1 MRRLFAVTLIVF
13 SQPAVAQGIAIPF
26 APPTDR
32 ALVYRI
38 EQHRPVEGTTRQFSA
53 TRDLRFE
60 RAGDGYILQATLR
73 DIDSD
78 APAAGAEPYR
88 AALTPLV
95 GVVLRFQLDGQGRIV
110 GLDDIDAVWG
120 KVQAGIDAMLAQFAP
135 DTPRHKAAANVKA
148 LFASLSPD
156 GRLALLAGEVQP
168 LFLFASSSVEGG
180 EGRGLRTVAGSPL
193 GRPVPVEGTLRVV
206 GQPADALDL
215 EEKLAGEGVQVG
227 IQYRLSRTSG
237 LVEKQ
242 DRSLAVGSLALTESR
257 TLKPV
262 D

>member
-1 MRRLFAVTLIVF
+1 MRALLAAALLVL
-13 SQPAVAQGIAIPF
+13 SPPVAAQSIAIPF

-38 EQHRPVEGTTRQFSA
+38 EQHRPVEGTTRRFSA
-53 TRDLRFE
+53 TRDLRFQRSGE
-60 RAGDGYILQATLR
+60 VYILQATLR

-88 AALTPLV
+88 AALTPLI
-95 GVVLRFQLDGQGRIV
+95 GVVLRFQLNGQGRIV

-135 DTPRHKAAANVKA
+135 DTPRHKAAANIKA

-168 LFLFASSSVEGG
+168 LFLFAGSNVEGG

-206 GQPADALDL
+206 AEPAGALYL
-215 EEKLAGEGVQVG
+215 EERLAGEGVQVG
-227 IQYRLSRTSG
+227 IQYRLSRASG

-257 TLKPV
+257 TLTPV

>member
-1 MRRLFAVTLIVF
+1 MRALLAAALLVL
-13 SQPAVAQGIAIPF
+13 SPPVAAQSIAIPF

-32 ALVYRI
+32 VLVYRI
-38 EQHRPVEGTTRQFSA
+38 EQHRPVEGATRRFSA

-60 RAGDGYILQATLR
+60 RSGEGYILQATLR

-88 AALTPLV
+88 AALTPLI
-95 GVVLRFQLDGQGRIV
+95 GVVLRFQLNGQGRIV

-120 KVQAGIDAMLAQFAP
+120 KVQAGIDAMLAKFAP

-168 LFLFASSSVEGG
+168 LFLFAGSNVEGG

-193 GRPVPVEGTLRVV
+193 GRPVPVEGTLRVLAE
-206 GQPADALDL
+206 PADGIEL
-215 EEKLAGEGVQVG
+215 EERLAGEGVQVG
-227 IQYRLSRTSG
+227 IHYRLSRASG

-257 TLKPV
+257 TLTPA

>member
-1 MRRLFAVTLIVF
+1 MRRLLVAALVVL
-13 SQPAVAQGIAIPF
+13 SQPVAAQGIPIPF
-26 APPTDR
+26 APPTDS

-38 EQHRPVEGTTRQFSA
+38 EQHRPVEGATRRFSA

-60 RAGDGYILQATLR
+60 RAGEGYILQATLR

-95 GVVLRFQLDGQGRIV
+95 GVVLRFRVDGQGRIV
-110 GLDDIDAVWG
+110 GLDDIDAAWDA
-120 KVQAGIDAMLAQFAP
+120 VQAGIDGMLAKFPP

-156 GRLALLAGEVQP
+156 GRLSLLAGEVQP
-168 LFLFASSSVEGG
+168 LFLFAGSSVEGG

-206 GQPADALDL
+206 GQPTDALEL
-215 EEKLAGEGVQVG
+215 EEKLVGEGVQVG
-227 IQYRLSRTSG
+227 IHYRLSRTSG
-237 LVEKQ
+237 LVETQ
-242 DRSLAVGSLALTESR
+242 QRSLAVGSLALTESR
-257 TLKPV
+257 TLTPAK
-262 D
+262 